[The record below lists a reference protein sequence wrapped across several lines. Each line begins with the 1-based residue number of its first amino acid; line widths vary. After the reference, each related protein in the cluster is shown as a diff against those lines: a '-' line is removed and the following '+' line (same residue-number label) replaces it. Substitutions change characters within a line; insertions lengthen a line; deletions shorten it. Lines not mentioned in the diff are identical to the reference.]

1 MIHESQIVEQKDEWA
16 ISTHTKKEPNNEYFG
31 RLINDALYVRL
42 DIETQLS
49 KIGNILFKIW
59 KIPKPN
65 LIMSIIGGAKYFKL
79 NSKLAS
85 SVIDGIMNVAL
96 KSNVWMITTG
106 YDIGI
111 VQLVGQAIHT
121 FQSRNPKRNMIAIG
135 ISKWGTPVVTIVVEG
150 GTNTIENMYY
160 DLKENIPVV
169 IINGS
174 GRIANFFGR
183 WLARVKNVN
192 DEFEQGKVP
201 FEIEELNIERTTS
214 IPVLDNDKKIKSE
227 KRIDIHVELHV
238 NSSLQ
243 RKYKKELEEDLKNI
257 IDHNDYS
264 LKKNQSNSKIKNK
277 DSNRK
282 VQIALNQVMYCLQPA
297 VRSQITV
304 FNLYSDTSL
313 SETIFESIY
322 DSFKSLLKS
331 TDKGQTKQTPF
342 LELAMD
348 WNCIHIAKKYVL
360 LNSLDNILDPE
371 EAFII
376 ALQKDLPVFVYEF
389 LKLGLGPADIF
400 FPSNKFLK
408 GHRRYDKFIEKLY
421 GDMMDTKKT
430 HLKYFI
436 DKRGVVSNK
445 KITSV
450 DTLNS
455 ILEALIGDYMHKL
468 YFDAEEYEEQN
479 RIKWGL
485 KKPTEKDTENNKSL
499 STEQK
504 KHKANIY
511 IMRDLYL
518 WTILMNRIDIAKV
531 LLVFMENRICSA
543 LIATKILKQ
552 YHSLTHYGELRDSY
566 EKSIK
571 YFEKYAIDCLN
582 KCEDNDVDR
591 TCELIIQQNELY
603 GYVTCLQ
610 VASDA
615 NDKLFLSQPASVQ
628 TINNIWY
635 NKLHPKQNS
644 YCHRIA
650 LLSGIISFGLLAPVF
665 ATYRDD
671 DKKREVG
678 ETLEQKVI
686 MAYDIELW
694 WLRSLSFV
702 IVIPFLGPHLTAIGK
717 MMKDL
722 LFFLCILAIVVLAYG
737 TASRSMAYF
746 PTVNNFRIES
756 NCTVD
761 NSFGARSIFRHI
773 IYPVY
778 YLLYGKLNNERRCLD
793 DAGSSITTHI
803 LLALHMLFV
812 NILLITLFI
821 AMLSK
826 RFDQIYEDARRIWH
840 SQQYLFLREYFVRS
854 PLIIPPITVIH
865 DVCRL
870 CQMFFYYVTTRL
882 CH

>member
-16 ISTHTKKEPNNEYFG
+16 ISTHTKKEPNIEYFG
-31 RLINDALYVRL
+31 RRINDALYVRL

-85 SVIDGIMNVAL
+85 SVINGIMNVAL

-227 KRIDIHVELHV
+227 KRVDIHVELHV

-257 IDHNDYS
+257 IDYNDDS

-376 ALQKDLPVFVYEF
+376 ALQKHLPVFVYEF

-421 GDMMDTKKT
+421 GDMM
-430 HLKYFI
+430 
-436 DKRGVVSNK
+436 V
-445 KITSV
+445 
-450 DTLNS
+450 
-455 ILEALIGDYMHKL
+455 
-468 YFDAEEYEEQN
+468 
-479 RIKWGL
+479 
-485 KKPTEKDTENNKSL
+485 
-499 STEQK
+499 
-504 KHKANIY
+504 
-511 IMRDLYL
+511 
-518 WTILMNRIDIAKV
+518 
-531 LLVFMENRICSA
+531 
-543 LIATKILKQ
+543 
-552 YHSLTHYGELRDSY
+552 
-566 EKSIK
+566 
-571 YFEKYAIDCLN
+571 
-582 KCEDNDVDR
+582 
-591 TCELIIQQNELY
+591 
-603 GYVTCLQ
+603 
-610 VASDA
+610 
-615 NDKLFLSQPASVQ
+615 
-628 TINNIWY
+628 
-635 NKLHPKQNS
+635 
-644 YCHRIA
+644 
-650 LLSGIISFGLLAPVF
+650 
-665 ATYRDD
+665 
-671 DKKREVG
+671 
-678 ETLEQKVI
+678 
-686 MAYDIELW
+686 
-694 WLRSLSFV
+694 
-702 IVIPFLGPHLTAIGK
+702 
-717 MMKDL
+717 
-722 LFFLCILAIVVLAYG
+722 
-737 TASRSMAYF
+737 
-746 PTVNNFRIES
+746 
-756 NCTVD
+756 
-761 NSFGARSIFRHI
+761 
-773 IYPVY
+773 
-778 YLLYGKLNNERRCLD
+778 
-793 DAGSSITTHI
+793 
-803 LLALHMLFV
+803 
-812 NILLITLFI
+812 
-821 AMLSK
+821 
-826 RFDQIYEDARRIWH
+826 
-840 SQQYLFLREYFVRS
+840 
-854 PLIIPPITVIH
+854 
-865 DVCRL
+865 
-870 CQMFFYYVTTRL
+870 
-882 CH
+882 